1 MGDIEAAINPDELWS
16 LRVRGKGNKERRVW
30 LTPETTALLVSY
42 MDERPDAVDSHL
54 FLTRRHKGI
63 SVRGIQERLDYYR
76 QQAGLSENEVSCH
89 RLRHTFARRMAES
102 RMPLPSLSHWL
113 GHSQLKTTQIYID
126 GANPDMRADYEAA
139 MEQLSRQAACSDIEG
154 TTSAIE
160 TENTVPSE
168 HRTVEPAVGICLSA
182 DEIRQRLTS
191 LPLWLHQPIISLLL
205 HQQLRWKALYRRE
218 RALQWRRT
226 PTRLA
231 MDARPAH
238 ALQLIRTKTARSP
251 RLHHPPM

>member
-1 MGDIEAAINPDELWS
+1 M
-16 LRVRGKGNKERRVW
+16 
-30 LTPETTALLVSY
+30 
-42 MDERPDAVDSHL
+42 
-54 FLTRRHKGI
+54 
-63 SVRGIQERLDYYR
+63 
-76 QQAGLSENEVSCH
+76 
-89 RLRHTFARRMAES
+89 
-102 RMPLPSLSHWL
+102 
-113 GHSQLKTTQIYID
+113 KTTQIYID

-218 RALQWRRT
+218 RALQWLGELQRGWQWMLDQRMLSSLSELRRRDLQDYIT
-226 PTRLA
+226 HLCDLEYSVHTINHFICTLKCFCKVV
-231 MDARPAH
+231 MGIRPLLSKRVAK
-238 ALQLIRTKTARSP
+238 A
-251 RLHHPPM
+251 